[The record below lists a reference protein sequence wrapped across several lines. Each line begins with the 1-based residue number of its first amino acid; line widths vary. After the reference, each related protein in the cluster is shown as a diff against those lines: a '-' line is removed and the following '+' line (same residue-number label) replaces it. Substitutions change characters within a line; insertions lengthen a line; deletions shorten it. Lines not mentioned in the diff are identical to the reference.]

1 MININ
6 VNLNIDNLIKVIDE
20 SESDVL
26 NILDISNNEEVV
38 RLLIKNMFYDNYK
51 GLRH

>member
-6 VNLNIDNLIKVIDE
+6 VKLNIDNLIKVIDE
-20 SESDVL
+20 SEPDVL

-38 RLLIKNMFYDNYK
+38 GLLIKKYE
-51 GLRH
+51 LR